1 MPGDVVSI
9 FPIDVEIQPNPVF
22 QLKIFPHNPPLLVEP
37 QIVLRAS
44 FLILPS
50 GVLVVLTLFSIPSFI
65 ASPVLSIVDRR
76 DATVNPFREQAVFV
90 EYVVDVVADAE
101 ATVVW

>member
-1 MPGDVVSI
+1 
-9 FPIDVEIQPNPVF
+9 
-22 QLKIFPHNPPLLVEP
+22 LLVEP
-37 QIVLRAS
+37 RFVLRVS
-44 FLILPS
+44 FLILSS
-50 GVLVVLTLFSIPSFI
+50 GILVVLILFSSSSFI

-76 DATVNPFREQAVFV
+76 DAAANPFHEQVVFV